1 MSREKKEMISESGLS
16 AVVPNHASA
25 SEVNHK
31 LCDMLTSAGIV
42 LFVRDICMSRMKVKA
57 RMKAREDP
65 RDPHA
70 RMESTF
76 GRRAD
81 AKTRGEGFLG
91 QRLPKFIFM

>member
-65 RDPHA
+65 HA